1 MEVAAAVDP
10 APDKAGRELAEV
22 CALDKD
28 TGIVVADNFA
38 AAIRAVQPEAA
49 ILTTL
54 LSFKACVPQV
64 EEIIK
69 HGIPVVST
77 CEEMLCPWLT
87 EPELAQQLD
96 EAAKK
101 QEVAV
106 LGIGVNPGFL
116 MDFLPTIMTGVC
128 QEVKSIKVTR
138 RQDATFRR
146 IPFQQK
152 IGVGL
157 TIREFEAKREQG
169 SLRHVGLTESLH
181 MIAMALGWELE
192 KTEDVISPIIAER
205 EITTGYKTVRP
216 GLAAGVQQIG
226 NGYVNGAPVI
236 TLVFKASVGESNPG
250 DTIEIKGTPDITSHI
265 AGGVNGDIATC
276 AITVNAVKSILKA
289 PAGLR
294 MMIDMPAV
302 SFFESTK

>member
-1 MEVAAAVDP
+1 MVAAVDP
-10 APDKAGRELAEV
+10 APDKAGQELGKV
-22 CALDKD
+22 CSLDVKLPV
-28 TGIVVADNFA
+28 VVADNFA
-38 AAIRAVQPEAA
+38 AAVKDTKPDVA

-54 LSFKACVPQV
+54 SSFKGCVPQIK
-64 EEIIK
+64 EIIK

-87 EPELAQQLD
+87 EPELAQRLD
-96 EAAKK
+96 EATKK
-101 QEVAV
+101 QGVAV
-106 LGIGVNPGFL
+106 LGTGINPGFL

-128 QEVKSIKVTR
+128 QEVKSIRVTCQ
-138 RQDATFRR
+138 QDATFRR

-157 TIREFEAKREQG
+157 TIQEFEAKREQG

-181 MIAMALGWELE
+181 MIALALGWKLDR
-192 KTEDVISPIIAER
+192 TEDVISPIIADR

-226 NGYVNGAPVI
+226 NGYVGGEPVI

-250 DTIEIKGTPDITSHI
+250 DTIEIKGTPDITSQI

-289 PAGLR
+289 PPGLR
-294 MMIDMPAV
+294 MMTDVPAV